1 MALPKKKSRKIIV
14 DELAYRWLTSGNDYG
29 IDIYVELYDKPG
41 QLLWG
46 RADYRYDANRQQLG
60 VTPSDVESLIREAL
74 VKGWA
79 PGTTGKD
86 FKLF

>member
-14 DELAYRWLTSGNDYG
+14 DDVSYRWLTNGNDYG
-29 IDIYVELYDKPG
+29 IDIYVELYQTPG

-46 RADYRYDANRQQLG
+46 RSKYEFGENRQQRG
-60 VTPSDVESLIREAL
+60 ITPSDIETLIRL
-74 VKGWA
+74 GLSKGWA
-79 PGTTGKD
+79 PESVGPD